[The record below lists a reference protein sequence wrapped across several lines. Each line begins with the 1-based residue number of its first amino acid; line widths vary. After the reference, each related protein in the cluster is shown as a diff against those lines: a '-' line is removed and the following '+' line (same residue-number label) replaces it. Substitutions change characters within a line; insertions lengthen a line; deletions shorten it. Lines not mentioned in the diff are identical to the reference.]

1 MSQFSK
7 RYYSRKNKTI
17 FLDLVWDA
25 GYKNV
30 QVYFKDKLVETF
42 SNPSVLIN
50 GVSLKHEE
58 LGKINIKFT
67 TIGPKKLEVKLNGKK
82 LITVNKLKLG
92 YDFSG
97 LIAVFATLSFFVLI
111 SIAILFLSYSDI
123 LPISYFLTPLLI
135 EIFFFLLYGLCSYFL
150 SKKKTWA
157 YYVGTTAFALTTLA
171 LISGVINMNSGLT
184 YYLGL
189 LVRLSILT
197 YLILQ
202 FKNIRVEEKRQ
213 STAISSDSILDR

>member
-30 QVYFKDKLVETF
+30 QIYFKDNLLGTF
-42 SNPSVLIN
+42 PNPSVFIN

-58 LGKINIKFT
+58 LGKIKIKFT
-67 TIGPKKLEVKLNGKK
+67 TVGPKKLEVKLNRKK
-82 LITVNKLKLG
+82 LLTVNKLKLG

-111 SIAILFLSYSDI
+111 SIVILFLSYPDV
-123 LPISYFLTPLLI
+123 LPISYILTPLLI

-157 YYVGTTAFALTTLA
+157 YYVGTAAFTLTTLA
-171 LISGVINMNSGLT
+171 LISGLINMNSGLIF
-184 YYLGL
+184 YLGL
-189 LVRLSILT
+189 LIRFAILS

-202 FKNIRVEEKRQ
+202 FKNIREEEKRQ
-213 STAISSDSILDR
+213 SKVIPSDSILDR